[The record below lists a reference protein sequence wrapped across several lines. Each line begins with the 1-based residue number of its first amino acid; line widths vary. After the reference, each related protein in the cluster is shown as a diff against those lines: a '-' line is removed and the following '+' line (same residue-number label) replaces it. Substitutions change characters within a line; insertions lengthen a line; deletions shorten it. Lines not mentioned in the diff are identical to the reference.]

1 MIKTVRSTI
10 LFAALLLSWSG
21 SMAQSVEYEE
31 GVHFSELQIPIRTRN
46 PDKIQVAEYFS
57 YGCPHCF
64 EFEPLISAWHRNL
77 PEDVEFIR
85 TPAIWNEDYQVY
97 AQTYYTIKALKVL
110 DVAHTPI
117 FNAIHNLRRRLN
129 SPQQMAGF
137 LKDFGIAPED
147 FAKAYNSFGVRAGV
161 QQADS
166 RGKAYRSGGVPAI
179 IINGKYR
186 IEGGMAGSNSNILRV
201 ADYLIEKER
210 KARTSAGR
218 SREGS

>member
-1 MIKTVRSTI
+1 
-10 LFAALLLSWSG
+10 
-21 SMAQSVEYEE
+21 
-31 GVHFSELQIPIRTRN
+31 
-46 PDKIQVAEYFS
+46 
-57 YGCPHCF
+57 
-64 EFEPLISAWHRNL
+64 
-77 PEDVEFIR
+77 
-85 TPAIWNEDYQVY
+85 
-97 AQTYYTIKALKVL
+97 
-110 DVAHTPI
+110 
-117 FNAIHNLRRRLN
+117 
-129 SPQQMAGF
+129 F